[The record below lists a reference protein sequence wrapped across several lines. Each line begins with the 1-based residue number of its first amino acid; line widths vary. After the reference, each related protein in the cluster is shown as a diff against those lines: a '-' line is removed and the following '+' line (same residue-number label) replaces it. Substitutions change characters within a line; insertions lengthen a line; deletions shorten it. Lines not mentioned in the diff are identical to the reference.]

1 MSLFCKDN
9 LSVYHIHIP
18 RTGGRFIT
26 QTFIHNDY
34 KLFHCEDTLSLYG
47 IECFHL
53 HYPIYEQLE
62 GVSESIQFAVIRNPL
77 DRFKSEFS
85 NVIVKRKYDEK
96 KLEEFES
103 YDRFLNWI
111 EYERMTSHYAKNWFR
126 PQHEFIGPNTL
137 IWKFEDGLTK
147 NFREWFYKITENRL
161 EDKEYSYWGDEE
173 SELSPERKK
182 YKMSKKLIE
191 NVKKYYQ
198 QDFQL
203 LNY

>member
-1 MSLFCKDN
+1 
-9 LSVYHIHIP
+9 
-18 RTGGRFIT
+18 
-26 QTFIHNDY
+26 
-34 KLFHCEDTLSLYG
+34 
-47 IECFHL
+47 
-53 HYPIYEQLE
+53 
-62 GVSESIQFAVIRNPL
+62 
-77 DRFKSEFS
+77 
-85 NVIVKRKYDEK
+85 
-96 KLEEFES
+96 
-103 YDRFLNWI
+103 
-111 EYERMTSHYAKNWFR
+111 MTSHYSKNWFR

-198 QDFQL
+198 QDFEL